1 MLPLWLGDGGVAQ
14 TVSAA
19 GGGSPDAVPRAAE
32 QAMATRRST
41 TPEQV
46 ATLVAML
53 ASPVLGNLTGADVV
67 IDGERRGERR
77 MRQSR

>member
-1 MLPLWLGDGGVAQ
+1 
-14 TVSAA
+14 
-19 GGGSPDAVPRAAE
+19 
-32 QAMATRRST
+32 MAWCGPNGRRST
-41 TPEQV
+41 TSEQV